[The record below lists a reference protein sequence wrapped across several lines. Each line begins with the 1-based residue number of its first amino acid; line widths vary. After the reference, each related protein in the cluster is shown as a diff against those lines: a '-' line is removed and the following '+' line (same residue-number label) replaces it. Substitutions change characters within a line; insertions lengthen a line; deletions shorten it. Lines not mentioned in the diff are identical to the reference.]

1 MADNPSVFPIPA
13 RTEDDGV
20 MQISFPGEP
29 GMTLRDYFAAH
40 APPPPS
46 GWVGTAETLER
57 LSRPDGQIAA
67 LMEWRWF
74 YADSMLAA
82 RELPKQQVVS

>member
-1 MADNPSVFPIPA
+1 MADNPYAFPRPA
-13 RTEDDGV
+13 TEFAGAVWSPMDG
-20 MQISFPGEP
+20 ME
-29 GMTLRDYFAAH
+29 LRDYFAAH

-46 GWVGTAETLER
+46 GWVGTADTLER

-74 YADSMLAA
+74 YADAMLAA
-82 RELPKQQVVS
+82 RGLPKQEVVS